1 MTAMRWVT
9 DTLAVG
15 NIENAMDVETLRAAG
30 VTAVLGLNRFPS
42 LRHVADLDWRRVELI
57 DGHGNASDH
66 VMLAIQVLEELL
78 GRHRVLLHCDAG
90 RSRSPF
96 IAACYLA
103 RRLSCGF
110 CEAIAIV
117 QARLHDASIDAGLL
131 AILPLLDLAPR
142 PAGSADTATI
152 HLPRRTT

>member
-15 NIENAMDVETLRAAG
+15 NIEHAMDVKTLRAAG

-42 LRHVADLDWRRVELI
+42 LRHVPELEWRRVELI
-57 DGHGNASDH
+57 DGHGNASGE
-66 VMLAIQVLEELL
+66 VMRAIQVLEELL
-78 GRHRVLLHCDAG
+78 GQHRVLLHCDAG

-103 RRLSCGF
+103 RRLGCGF
-110 CEAIAIV
+110 PEAFAIV
-117 QARLHDASIDAGLL
+117 QSRLHDASIDAGLL
-131 AILPLLDLAPR
+131 AVLPVLDLTLCPR
-142 PAGSADTATI
+142 GSSD
-152 HLPRRTT
+152 